1 MSNTKAPF
9 FKKAV
14 DRFSLK
20 KKIWDQLNVSYRMTY
35 VMSFEHEVTFRR
47 TVYHTKQQIS
57 GGVTTMRR
65 GQQKPAHEK
74 HVLHPLIV
82 SPDLGRT
89 YGRQQ
94 PRRSIA
100 AAS

>member
-1 MSNTKAPF
+1 MKNPNKRRIYHNITLKVIHVYSVCN
-9 FKKAV
+9 
-14 DRFSLK
+14 SLTE
-20 KKIWDQLNVSYRMTY
+20 QQPC
-35 VMSFEHEVTFRR
+35 
-47 TVYHTKQQIS
+47 YHTKQQIS

-82 SPDLGRT
+82 KPDLSRT